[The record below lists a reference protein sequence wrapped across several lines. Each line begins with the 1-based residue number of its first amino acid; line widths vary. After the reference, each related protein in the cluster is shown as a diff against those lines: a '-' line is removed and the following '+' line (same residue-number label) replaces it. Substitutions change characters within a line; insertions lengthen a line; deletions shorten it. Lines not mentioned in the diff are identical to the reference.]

1 VATVKEKGE
10 ELAGEEVVVAAA
22 SAAMVE
28 PAAATGQTVA
38 AMALRAPGTGRTSSW
53 ENVREY

>member
-1 VATVKEKGE
+1 MKEKGE